1 MNLVY
6 RNELELQKSPYLFA
20 SPGAAGY
27 KARDSLL
34 FIIIYTHMN
43 LTVQTVYKHGKIYG
57 PGTGLLGNE
66 KDVVFIYHRVV
77 VVIPGEVRTRLSNC
91 G

>member
-27 KARDSLL
+27 RARDSLL
-34 FIIIYTHMN
+34 FIIIVHTHMN
-43 LTVQTVYKHGKIYG
+43 LAVQTVYEHGKIYSR
-57 PGTGLLGNE
+57 GTGLLGNR
-66 KDVVFIYHRVV
+66 KGCCFHL
-77 VVIPGEVRTRLSNC
+77 PQSCCCNTR
-91 G
+91 GG